1 MSPGNAWH
9 QNDAWP
15 TINYLKVMR
24 NSMAAIAV
32 SSADFIVQP
41 DKGPIQPNPGMS
53 ARVHATA
60 TQRETS
66 PSQN

>member
-1 MSPGNAWH
+1 
-9 QNDAWP
+9 
-15 TINYLKVMR
+15 MR